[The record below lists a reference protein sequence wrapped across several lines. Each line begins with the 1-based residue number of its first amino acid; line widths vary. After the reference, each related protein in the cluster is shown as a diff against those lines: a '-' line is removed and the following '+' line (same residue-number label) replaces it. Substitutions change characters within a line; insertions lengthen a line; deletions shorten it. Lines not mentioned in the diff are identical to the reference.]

1 MRTSKRTPLDLPNA
15 AEWQCWTESVQRNL
29 SELTSPP
36 EQGMPDEEVQGWL
49 LVERALQL
57 SSMALEAM
65 QSQPA
70 MH

>member
-1 MRTSKRTPLDLPNA
+1 MRTPKQSLLDLQNTS
-15 AEWQCWTESVQRNL
+15 ERQCWTEFVQRNL
-29 SELTSPP
+29 SGLTRPP

-65 QSQPA
+65 QPRPA
-70 MH
+70 KH

>member
-1 MRTSKRTPLDLPNA
+1 MRASKRTLLDLPNA
-15 AEWQCWTESVQRNL
+15 AEWQCWTESIQRNL
-29 SELTSPP
+29 GELTRPP

>member
-1 MRTSKRTPLDLPNA
+1 MRTPKRSLQNLPNA
-15 AEWQCWTESVQRNL
+15 AEWQCWTESIQRNL
-29 SELTSPP
+29 GELTRPP

>member
-1 MRTSKRTPLDLPNA
+1 
-15 AEWQCWTESVQRNL
+15 
-29 SELTSPP
+29 
-36 EQGMPDEEVQGWL
+36 MPDEEVQGWL